1 MLSGKYQDGA
11 RPEGA
16 RFSRYLAMEGQ
27 RQAAMALRFVNDRTL
42 AATARYPTIAGEAGL
57 HPATLATAWSKQH
70 DFVAS
75 TIVGVSAE
83 APPAPTPNAT
93 HHLLTDQQ
101 MEGAATWRKDH
112 THPAE

>member
-42 AATARYPTIAGEAGL
+42 AATARYLTIAGEAGL
-57 HPATLATAWSKQH
+57 PPVTIATAWSKQH
-70 DFVAS
+70 DFDAS
-75 TIVGVSAE
+75 TIVGVSVA
-83 APPAPTPNAT
+83 AQLDPILDAID
-93 HHLLTDQQ
+93 LVLTDHA
-101 MEGAATWRKDH
+101 MTARNKVGK
-112 THPAE
+112 

>member
-42 AATARYPTIAGEAGL
+42 AATARYLTIAGEAGL
-57 HPATLATAWSKQH
+57 HPVTMATAWSKQP

-75 TIVGVSAE
+75 TIVGVSAARSE
-83 APPAPTPNAT
+83 ERRVGTEVVSTGQSRLSRYP
-93 HHLLTDQQ
+93 
-101 MEGAATWRKDH
+101 
-112 THPAE
+112 

>member
-42 AATARYPTIAGEAGL
+42 AATARYLTIAGEAGL
-57 HPATLATAWSKQH
+57 HPVTMATAWSKQH

-83 APPAPTPNAT
+83 AQLDPILDAIE
-93 HHLLTDQQ
+93 D
-101 MEGAATWRKDH
+101 RKSTRLNSSH
-112 THPAE
+112 